1 MRPFLKWAGGKYK
14 LVNKIKEQL
23 PKGGRLIEPFCG
35 AGAVFLNTDFDQ
47 YLICDSNEDLI
58 NLYQY
63 IQKHSSDFIDYVE
76 KNYFDGGR
84 YSSEASFYEQRNKF
98 NNTKDVKEKSALF
111 IYLNRHCFNGLCRYN
126 SKGGFNVPFGRY
138 KNPYFPREE
147 LEYFHKQSKKNVEFK
162 CQDFKDTMDSAIK
175 GDVVYADPP
184 YVPAS
189 ITSSFT
195 SYSTVD
201 FVEEDQKVLI
211 AKAIELQ
218 EKGIPVLISN
228 SDTKWTKDH
237 YLLSEEKIK
246 KFPVRRLIAAD
257 SSKRNMAGEI
267 LALFE

>member
-1 MRPFLKWAGGKYK
+1 MKPFLKWAGGKYK
-14 LVNKIKEQL
+14 LVDKIKEQL

-35 AGAVFLNTDFDQ
+35 AGAVFLNTDFDR

-63 IQKHSSDFIDYVE
+63 IQKHGSKFIDYVE
-76 KNYFDGGR
+76 KNYFNGQ
-84 YSSEASFYEQRNKF
+84 YISEASFYEQRLKF
-98 NNTKDVKEKSALF
+98 NTTQDVKEKSALF

-147 LEYFHKQSKKNVEFK
+147 LDYFYKQSKKNVEFK
-162 CQDFKDTMDSAIK
+162 CQDFKDTMDLAIK

-195 SYSTVD
+195 SYSTKG
-201 FVEEDQKVLI
+201 FVEDDQKALI
-211 AKAIELQ
+211 AKAKELQ
-218 EKGIPVLISN
+218 KEGIPVLISN
-228 SDTKWTKDH
+228 SDTDWTEQYYNLPK
-237 YLLSEEKIK
+237 EKIK